1 MSLPMTDPRFTPLT
15 LALEEALTQ
24 GLGSGFALGVR
35 TQDGVQFETSL
46 GLAQRLPVP
55 EGLTLTHRFD
65 LASLT
70 KVLLTTPAILALAA
84 AGKLDLDDPLASHLP
99 DLHQYDATH
108 RVRAVTL
115 RQCLTHT
122 SGLPAVAP
130 IYTWG
135 EGQAR
140 LEALVLQQDWAFG
153 ENVYSDINF
162 ILLGLLIERVGG
174 QRLADLATAAG
185 FAVSPGPALSVATE
199 ACPWRGRM
207 IKGEVHDENAFALG
221 GIAGHAGLFGTL
233 DTVLT
238 RAEALVF
245 GTALPPAA
253 RAAMLEKQ
261 TDTRSLGWQIRHPN
275 WSGGGLCSASSI
287 GHTGFT
293 GTGVWVDPERGIT
306 WALLG
311 NRVHP
316 TRHTDVRAH
325 HQFRQRIGNLV
336 QAIFAG

>member
-1 MSLPMTDPRFTPLT
+1 MTNARFAPLT
-15 LALEEALTQ
+15 LALEEALSR
-24 GLGSGFALGVR
+24 GLGSGFAFGAR
-35 TQDGVQFETSL
+35 VQGGERFQISL
-46 GLAQRLPVP
+46 GLAQRVP
-55 EGLTLTHRFD
+55 EPEALTPNHRFD

-84 AGKLDLDDPLASHLP
+84 AGKLDLDDPLAAHLP
-99 DLHQYDATH
+99 DLHQYDPSH
-108 RVRAVTL
+108 RVRSVTL

-122 SGLPAVAP
+122 SGLPAVEP

-135 EGQAR
+135 EGKAR
-140 LEALVLQQDWAFG
+140 LEALVLQKDWAFG
-153 ENVYSDINF
+153 DTVYSDINF
-162 ILLGLLIERVGG
+162 ILLGILIERLSGKS
-174 QRLADLATAAG
+174 LANLAVEAG
-185 FAVSPGPALSVATE
+185 FTPSPGPTLSVATE
-199 ACPWRGRM
+199 ACSWRGRM
-207 IKGEVHDENAFALG
+207 IKGEVHDENACALG

-233 DTVLT
+233 DAVLD

-245 GTALPPAA
+245 GSALPPAA
-253 RAAMLEKQ
+253 RATMLEKQ
-261 TDTRSLGWQIRHPN
+261 TSDRALGWQVRHQN
-275 WSGGGLCSASSI
+275 WSGGGLCSARSI

-293 GTGVWVDPERGIT
+293 GTGVWADPERGIT

-336 QAIFAG
+336 QTVFGG

>member
-1 MSLPMTDPRFTPLT
+1 MNDPRFAPLT
-15 LALEEALTQ
+15 LALEEALSR

-35 TQDGVQFETSL
+35 TQGGERFQTCL
-46 GLAQRLPVP
+46 GLAQRVPTP
-55 EGLTLTHRFD
+55 EGLTPKHRFD

-70 KVLLTTPAILALAA
+70 KVLLTTPAVLALAA
-84 AGKLDLDDPLASHLP
+84 AGKLDLDDPLATHLP
-99 DLHQYDATH
+99 DLHQYDPNH
-108 RVRAVTL
+108 PVRRITL

-122 SGLPAVAP
+122 SGLPAVEP

-135 EGQAR
+135 EGKAR
-140 LEALVLQQDWAFG
+140 LEALVLQKDWAFG
-153 ENVYSDINF
+153 ESVYSDINF
-162 ILLGLLIERVGG
+162 ILLGIVIERLTG
-174 QRLADLATAAG
+174 QSLAALAEEAG
-185 FAVSPGPALSVATE
+185 FAVTPGPSLAVATE
-199 ACPWRGRM
+199 ACSWRGRV

-233 DTVLT
+233 DAVLN

-245 GTALPPAA
+245 GAALPPAA

-261 TDTRSLGWQIRHPN
+261 TDDRALGWQVRHLN
-275 WSGGGLCSASSI
+275 WSGGGLSSARSV

-293 GTGVWVDPERGIT
+293 GTGVWADPERGIT

-336 QAIFAG
+336 QGIFIQTN

>member
-1 MSLPMTDPRFTPLT
+1 MTDPRFAPLT
-15 LALEEALTQ
+15 LALEDGLSR

-35 TQDGVQFETSL
+35 TQGGDRFHVSL
-46 GLAQRLPVP
+46 GLAQRVPEP
-55 EGLTLTHRFD
+55 EGLTPDHRFD

-70 KVLLTTPAILALAA
+70 KVLLTTPAILALAV
-84 AGKLDLDDPLASHLP
+84 AGKLDLDDPLATHLP
-99 DLHQYDATH
+99 DLQQYDPSH
-108 RVRAVTL
+108 RVRSVTL

-122 SGLPAVAP
+122 SGLPAVEP

-135 EGQAR
+135 EGKAR
-140 LEALVLQQDWAFG
+140 LEALVLQKDWAFG
-153 ENVYSDINF
+153 DNVYSDINF
-162 ILLGLLIERVGG
+162 ILLGILIERLSGKS
-174 QRLADLATAAG
+174 LAETALEAG
-185 FAVSPGPALSVATE
+185 FIPSPGPVLSVATE
-199 ACPWRGRM
+199 ACSWRGRV

-233 DTVLT
+233 EAVLN
-238 RAEALVF
+238 RAEDLVF
-245 GTALPPAA
+245 GTTLPAA
-253 RAAMLEKQ
+253 ARTAMLEKQ
-261 TDTRSLGWQIRHPN
+261 TNDRALGWQVRHLN
-275 WSGGGLCSASSI
+275 WSGGGLSSARSV

-293 GTGVWVDPERGIT
+293 GTGVWADPERGIT

-336 QAIFAG
+336 QGIFAA